1 MEAYSVEDHGEWV
14 SFHVFVYNV
23 QPGIWIDYAT
33 GESRESETA
42 ESEKKDEEVTY
53 VVNTNTKKFHKPDCS
68 SIRDTKQQNRKETS
82 ETREELIDQGYSP
95 CNRCNP

>member
-1 MEAYSVEDHGEWV
+1 M
-14 SFHVFVYNV
+14 
-23 QPGIWIDYAT
+23 QQ
-33 GESRESETA
+33 
-42 ESEKKDEEVTY
+42 EKAGRVKLQKAKKRDEEVTY

-95 CNRCNP
+95 CNRCNPENESSV